1 MKTNPQLKLFST
13 QTLKIHKMK
22 KLVFLML
29 LFAWMVNAQ
38 PPINNPSPLIT
49 CDDNNDGY
57 SNFDLTSKIPEILGS
72 LSVNDYSVTF
82 YDELAD
88 ATLGTNSV
96 FDPTLYSNI
105 GNVVYVRVE
114 EIANNLNFAT
124 TTLSLVVNDIPF
136 VSNNIASLVKNE
148 TPFDGIAIFDLT
160 DNQAS
165 ILNGQS
171 NMTINYYL
179 SQTNA
184 QLGINS
190 ISNLTAF
197 SGNHLQTIWV
207 RVQNINGGCFV
218 VRSFTLLVYDLADIV
233 VFTDA
238 NLKQRLVNTSPLIG
252 VATNSNN
259 EFVSIDTNGDGEI
272 QVSETLPIKGLNIL
286 NSNVLNITGIQAFTN
301 LEFFDCTL
309 NQITN
314 IEVINSLTNLK
325 VFKCINSGFT
335 TLNLSTLTNLQ
346 IIDCSANNLVSIN
359 LTGLTNL
366 KEVICINNDLQSLEF
381 EASANL
387 EMIQCNLNNISSIN
401 VSQLPNLKTLICQD
415 NAIVNLDVSNNSN
428 LESLYCGNLNFNNVN
443 VTNLPNL
450 RLLWLTTSSQTSL
463 DFSNNPLLDEVQ
475 IINTNIANIDLSNTK
490 VDYGIIQ
497 NNSSLTFLNLKN
509 DVFITYGGIVNN
521 PNLIYVCTDLD
532 DITGVYNFLINPV
545 NNNNP
550 NVVVNSYCS
559 FTPGGNYN
567 TIAGVSG
574 FDSNNNGCDAADL
587 AYKNLRIDFTDGT
600 NSGSTFTNNTGNY
613 SIFTQSLD
621 YTLSPSLE
629 NPSYF
634 NVSPTVSNIN
644 FLSNN
649 FLTQVQDF
657 CVTPNGV
664 HPDLEIVIFPFS
676 QTTAFADAEFT
687 LVYKNKGNQV
697 LSGNVAFTFDDAI
710 CDLTS
715 SIPTASSQTVGSL
728 NWNYSNLQPF
738 ETRSIKLRFDLNDT
752 TNPVFLN
759 LGDILTCSA
768 TINPVAGDETPLD
781 NTFGLNQTLVATPN
795 LNFIT
800 CLEGNTLAPTEI
812 GNYLHYSIQFENS
825 GTEIANNVVV
835 KNVIDTNK
843 FDISSLQVISAS
855 SGVRTVITNNVAEF
869 IFENIDLA
877 LRSGSPPV
885 GGHGDILLKIKTKP
899 DLLPGSSVMN
909 TVSIYF
915 DYNAGVLTNNETT
928 TFAMLNDQIFSA
940 DDSLS
945 AYPNPTNSII
955 NLAGNY
961 KITTIEL
968 YDIQGRMIQ
977 TTINSNSIDITN
989 NTNGIYFLKVTS
1001 NKGSKIIKVIKE

>member
-1 MKTNPQLKLFST
+1 MKTNPQRILFSN
-13 QTLKIHKMK
+13 QYLKTHKMK
-22 KLVFLML
+22 KLVLLML
-29 LFAWMVNAQ
+29 LFAWMANAQ
-38 PPINNPSPLIT
+38 PPLNNPSPLIT

-57 SNFDLTSKIPEILGS
+57 SSFDLTSKIPEILGL

-124 TTLSLVVNDIPF
+124 TTQSLVVNDIPF
-136 VSNNIASLVKNE
+136 VSNAIASLVKNE

-160 DNQAS
+160 INQTS

-171 NMTINYYL
+171 NMSINYYL
-179 SQTNA
+179 SQTDA
-184 QLGINS
+184 QIGINP

-197 SGNHLQTIWV
+197 SGNHQQTIWI
-207 RVQNINGGCFV
+207 RVQNNNGGCFI

-238 NLKQRLVNTSPLIG
+238 NFKQRLVTASPIFG
-252 VATNSNN
+252 VATNSNY

-272 QVSETLPIKGLNIL
+272 QVSETLPIKGLNII
-286 NSNVLNITGIQAFTN
+286 NSNVVNLTGIQAFTN
-301 LEFFDCTL
+301 LEIFDCTN

-314 IEVINSLTNLK
+314 IEVINSLTTLK
-325 VFKCINSGFT
+325 VFKCISSGFT

-346 IIDCSANNLVSIN
+346 TIDCSANNLASIN

-366 KEVICINNDLQSLEF
+366 REIICVNNDLQNLEL
-381 EASANL
+381 EPSANL
-387 EMIQCNLNNISSIN
+387 ELIQCNLNNITNIN

-415 NAIVNLDVSNNSN
+415 NAIANLDVSNNAN

-443 VTNLPNL
+443 VSNLVNL
-450 RLLWLTTSSQTSL
+450 KLLWLTKSLQTSL
-463 DFSNNPLLDEVQ
+463 NLSNNPLLDEVK
-475 IINTNIANIDLSNTK
+475 IINTNIATIDLSNTK
-490 VDYGIIQ
+490 VDFGIIQ

-521 PNLIYVCTDLD
+521 PNLIYVCTDVS
-532 DITGVYNFLINPV
+532 DITGVYNFLINPI

-559 FTPGGNYN
+559 FVPGGNYN
-567 TIAGVSG
+567 TIAGVSR
-574 FDSNNNGCDAADL
+574 FDSNNNGCDATDFTFN
-587 AYKNLRIDFTDGT
+587 NLRINVTDGLD
-600 NSGSTFTNNTGNY
+600 SGSTFTNNTGNY
-613 SIFTQSLD
+613 TIFTQSLD
-621 YTLSPSLE
+621 YTLTPALE
-629 NPSYF
+629 NPTYF
-634 NVSPTVSNIN
+634 NVSPTVSTIN

-657 CVTPNGV
+657 CVTANGV
-664 HPDLEIVIFPFS
+664 HPDVEIVIFPFS

-752 TNPVFLN
+752 TNPVYLN

-768 TINPVAGDETPLD
+768 TITPVVGDETPLD

-800 CLEGNTLAPTEI
+800 CLEGNTLAPSRI
-812 GNYLHYSIQFENS
+812 GDYLHYSIQFENS
-825 GTEIANNVVV
+825 GTENADNVVV

-843 FDISSLQVISAS
+843 FDISSLQVLNASADM
-855 SGVRTVITNNVAEF
+855 RTVITNNIVEF
-869 IFENIDLA
+869 IFENINLDR
-877 LRSGSPPV
+877 RSGTPPV

-899 DLLPGSSVMN
+899 NLSAGSSVMS
-909 TVSIYF
+909 TASIYF
-915 DYNAGVLTNNETT
+915 DYNLGVLTNNEIT
-928 TFAMLNDQIFSA
+928 TFANLNNQLFAKDNSI
-940 DDSLS
+940 LV
-945 AYPNPTNSII
+945 YPNPTNSII
-955 NLAGNY
+955 NVEGKN
-961 KITTIEL
+961 TISTIDL

-977 TTINSNSIDITN
+977 TTMNTNSIDITDKS
-989 NTNGIYFLKVTS
+989 NGIYFLKITTE
-1001 NKGSKIIKVIKE
+1001 KGSKIEKVVKK